1 MRFNQAGSGSRPSE
15 VEGADGGRSQRCSR
29 LERSF
34 GCEGQ
39 VVKVLQVV
47 KDWLSAVTLSAMH
60 LSHEQRFYGRNRP
73 TVLYL
78 LPLFCVFQSSTTRPC
93 PLLLKDARKL
103 LLFLKMLNAGR
114 V

>member
-1 MRFNQAGSGSRPSE
+1 MLEAREKLWVRGTSRKSSASGE
-15 VEGADGGRSQRCSR
+15 R
-29 LERSF
+29 L
-34 GCEGQ
+34 
-39 VVKVLQVV
+39 
-47 KDWLSAVTLSAMH
+47 DWLSAVTLSAVH

-93 PLLLKDARKL
+93 RLLLKHTRKL
-103 LLFLKMLNAGR
+103 LLFLKMFNAGC